1 MKMASVSSLVLFL
14 LCFAAIASKEFS
26 DGCDQYN
33 ATGTKVFVPL
43 KHKLKP
49 GERLTWKYNNEVKVR
64 AKQEEVTSG
73 KAQNIAKD
81 GSYILQNVKK
91 EQSGDYSC
99 EVFDG
104 NGHQTF
110 TSKTH
115 LCVLDPVSKPEVTTE
130 CKESKAIFKC
140 VLDQQPKD
148 VQVKW
153 LQDGKGIRETKNPL
167 EKKASDTKAQK
178 FSCEV
183 SNKVSSKTSEPSTHD
198 CLVEILPGIPDEL
211 LGISIWFF
219 VAGGGGIVLVL
230 IIIVIVCCVRSKRKR
245 SMQLEDEEELRLG
258 WANTEQQNHHHHLP
272 PLPDNHPTQHR
283 HHHHHH
289 HHEQQQPGHTGP
301 RQSRS
306 KQQRHQRPRAPEPSE
321 GQPQPQPQPR
331 RTAQAPRPAENNDDE
346 EQPPPLPQP
355 RKKVPRGQVV

>member
-1 MKMASVSSLVLFL
+1 MFTRLLTLAFGLFL
-14 LCFAAIASKEFS
+14 VEFS

-43 KHKLKP
+43 KHKLEP

-115 LCVLDPVSKPEVTTE
+115 LCVLDPVSKPNVTTE
-130 CKESKAIFKC
+130 CKGSKVNFTC
-140 VLDQQPKD
+140 VLGQQPED
-148 VQVKW
+148 AQFKW
-153 LQDGKGIRETKNPL
+153 LQDGKVINETTNPL
-167 EKKASDTKAQK
+167 EKEASETNGKK
-178 FSCEV
+178 SSCEV

-198 CLVEILPGIPDEL
+198 CLVENPVSKPNIMTECKGSKVIFKCVLDQQHKDVKVKWLQDGKEINETTSPLEKEASETKAKHISCEVSNKVSSKTSDPSTHDCLVEILSGIPDEL
-211 LGISIWFF
+211 FGISIWFF
-219 VAGGGGIVLVL
+219 VAGGGGFVLVL
-230 IIIVIVCCVRSKRKR
+230 IIIVAVCCVRRKR
-245 SMQLEDEEELRLG
+245 
-258 WANTEQQNHHHHLP
+258 
-272 PLPDNHPTQHR
+272 
-283 HHHHHH
+283 
-289 HHEQQQPGHTGP
+289 
-301 RQSRS
+301 
-306 KQQRHQRPRAPEPSE
+306 
-321 GQPQPQPQPR
+321 R
-331 RTAQAPRPAENNDDE
+331 R
-346 EQPPPLPQP
+346 
-355 RKKVPRGQVV
+355 GI

>member
-1 MKMASVSSLVLFL
+1 MFTRLLTLAFGLFL
-14 LCFAAIASKEFS
+14 VEFS

-115 LCVLDPVSKPEVTTE
+115 LCVLATVLKPKVATE
-130 CKESKAIFKC
+130 CKGSKVIFTC

-148 VQVKW
+148 VQVEW
-153 LQDGKGIRETKNPL
+153 LQDGKVIKETTNPL
-167 EKKASDTKAQK
+167 EKEASESEAQK
-178 FSCEV
+178 FSCNV
-183 SNKVSSKTSEPSTHD
+183 FNKVSSKTSEPSTHD
-198 CLVEILPGIPDEL
+198 CLVENILWIVG
-211 LGISIWFF
+211 
-219 VAGGGGIVLVL
+219 GGGGIVLVL
-230 IIIVIVCCVRSKRKR
+230 IIIVTVCCVWSKRKR
-245 SMQLEDEEELRLG
+245 RKRLEDEKELRLG
-258 WANTEQQNHHHHLP
+258 WTNTEQQNHHHHLP
-272 PLPDNHPTQHR
+272 PLPDNLPSQHR
-283 HHHHHH
+283 RHHHHH

-331 RTAQAPRPAENNDDE
+331 RPAQAPQPAENNDDE
-346 EQPPPLPQP
+346 EQPPPLPKP
-355 RKKVPRGQVV
+355 RKKALRGQVV